1 MQCRD
6 YIITSSILSQA
17 GKLTVINSLTIYLKS
32 MYSKPPLALFM
43 CIMLTVY
50 TFIIFFVFSWEN
62 VGNRNCEVP
71 CVLILKGHIKTC
83 EVKWSYFLF
92 LVNC

>member
-6 YIITSSILSQA
+6 IITSSILSQA

-32 MYSKPPLALFM
+32 MYSKPTR
-43 CIMLTVY
+43 IISVY
-50 TFIIFFVFSWEN
+50 YAYSLDIYLCFFVFSWEN
-62 VGNRNCEVP
+62 VGNHNCEVL